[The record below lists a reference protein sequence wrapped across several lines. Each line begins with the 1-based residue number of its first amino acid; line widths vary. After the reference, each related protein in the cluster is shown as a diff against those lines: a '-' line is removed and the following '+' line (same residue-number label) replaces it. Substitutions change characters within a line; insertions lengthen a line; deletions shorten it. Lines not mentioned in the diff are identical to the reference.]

1 MTQGFSRRL
10 ILNGLLATAGLPGFG
25 LAAWAGAPEQSLR
38 PQPRGATP
46 LRPRATAPARSIADL
61 VNEAAL
67 GGHVSFVVADARTGL
82 ILETRDAQRALPPA
96 SVTKTITAL
105 YALNALGG
113 DYRFTTK
120 LVVTGPIVNGRV
132 KGDLILVGGG
142 DPVLNTDMLADM
154 ARDLKAAG
162 VREVAGRFRVYGGA
176 LPYVRAI
183 DGSQPDHLSY
193 NPAVSGLNL
202 NFNRVHFEW
211 KRGAKGYDIVMDAR
225 ARRYRPRVSVARM
238 RVVRRQLPV
247 YTYSS
252 SKGVD
257 NWTVASQALGKGGSR
272 WLPVRRPDIY
282 AAEVFQTLARA
293 QGIVLKRAAVTR
305 TAPTGPAVVV
315 HQSTP
320 LRAILK
326 DLLKFS
332 TNLTAEAVGLTAT
345 RARGRSVQSLATS
358 AAAMTD
364 WMDSSLGAK
373 RSRFVDHSGLEED
386 NRATTGD
393 LVAAVVK
400 EGPASEFSRL
410 LKHVPMRDKSGKK
423 IKDHPIQVRAKTGTL
438 NFVSALAGYV
448 TTPDGS
454 ELAFAILTSDMKRRS
469 AIARADREIPKG
481 ARSWNKRSKR
491 LQQGLI
497 ERWAAL
503 YGG

>member
-1 MTQGFSRRL
+1 
-10 ILNGLLATAGLPGFG
+10 
-25 LAAWAGAPEQSLR
+25 
-38 PQPRGATP
+38 
-46 LRPRATAPARSIADL
+46 
-61 VNEAAL
+61 
-67 GGHVSFVVADARTGL
+67 
-82 ILETRDAQRALPPA
+82 
-96 SVTKTITAL
+96 
-105 YALNALGG
+105 
-113 DYRFTTK
+113 
-120 LVVTGPIVNGRV
+120 
-132 KGDLILVGGG
+132 
-142 DPVLNTDMLADM
+142 
-154 ARDLKAAG
+154 
-162 VREVAGRFRVYGGA
+162 
-176 LPYVRAI
+176 
-183 DGSQPDHLSY
+183 
-193 NPAVSGLNL
+193 
-202 NFNRVHFEW
+202 
-211 KRGAKGYDIVMDAR
+211 
-225 ARRYRPRVSVARM
+225 M